1 MSVCAILL
9 SYKRPQNIERILMS
23 LSATPSIS
31 HIVLSNNNPAID
43 MAQWVDFKKYPVEFI
58 QQTSAAVC
66 AKRFEIALELPFDYF
81 ICPDD
86 DLFLNVEQ
94 LETLLGYAQQDKSRI
109 HGMFGQIKSFQKG
122 QVGFFS
128 GVQGL
133 RCEVD
138 ILNRIYCFSREH
150 LLKMVELAKLID
162 LDSVGNALHIDDL
175 LLSFCGNGR
184 PVCHDLGSFEDCPT
198 SEEAGVAT
206 YTETG
211 FDATRLNAYRRLA
224 DITSRY

>member
-9 SYKRPQNIERILMS
+9 SYKRPQNIERILKN
-23 LSATPSIS
+23 LLATPSVG

-43 MAQWVDFKKYPVEFI
+43 MAKWFDVKKYPIEFI

-66 AKRFEIALELPFDYF
+66 AKRFEIALELPYDYF

-86 DLFLNVEQ
+86 DLFLNTEQ
-94 LETLLGYAQQDKSRI
+94 LEMLLGYAQQDKSRI
-109 HGMFGQIKSFQKG
+109 HGMFGQIKSFQQG

-128 GVQGL
+128 GIQGL
-133 RCEVD
+133 TCEVD
-138 ILNRIYCFSREH
+138 ILNRIYCFSRQQ
-150 LLKMVELAKLID
+150 LLKMVELAKLIELNSIGD
-162 LDSVGNALHIDDL
+162 ALHIDDL
-175 LLSFCGNGR
+175 LLSFCGEGR
-184 PVCHDLGSFEDCPT
+184 PVCHNLGPFEDCPT

-211 FDATRLNAYRRLA
+211 FDATRLAAYRRLA
-224 DITSRY
+224 DITGRQ